1 MEQNK
6 KHYLRRLSAL
16 KIERESWV
24 DHWEEISKV
33 LLPRSGRFVTSDR
46 NKGDKRNKDI
56 IDGEATFA
64 VRVLAA
70 GLMSGVTSP
79 SRPWF
84 KLRIPNEDLNQ
95 SSEVKLWLSKVTE
108 LMKAIFHKSN
118 TYRSL
123 HKMYEELGVYGTAAS
138 IVVDDA
144 DDVIRLHTLTIG
156 EYYLAQNGRREIDS
170 LYREFQMTVGQMV
183 MQFGLKACS
192 AVVQR
197 EHSKG
202 NIDQWMDVIHAIE
215 PRIDRDTDKIDN
227 LNMPFRSCYFEP
239 SRSDGEVLEESG
251 FKEFNCLTPRWD
263 TTGGDIYGRSPGMD
277 VLGDVKQLQYE
288 QKMKGKAIGYKADP
302 PLQVP
307 MSMSGEED
315 LLPGGVSYYSDISG
329 TSSGVR
335 SAFEVNLDLSHLSL
349 DIQEVKQRINKGF
362 YADLFL
368 MISQMDTTRTATEI
382 SARQEEKM
390 LMLGTVLE
398 RLHNEMLDPLINLTF
413 NKALDA
419 GMLPPPPP
427 ELQGM
432 DLEVEYVSVL
442 AQAQKSVGTASID
455 RLLGLVGQVAQFKPE
470 VLDKINSDAI
480 VNQYADML
488 GTDPQLVVPDK
499 QVAELRAQRAQA
511 QQQAQQQA
519 MVPQQAQTAKV
530 MSETSLDNDSA
541 LSALVD
547 NL

>member
-1 MEQNK
+1 
-6 KHYLRRLSAL
+6 
-16 KIERESWV
+16 
-24 DHWEEISKV
+24 
-33 LLPRSGRFVTSDR
+33 
-46 NKGDKRNKDI
+46 
-56 IDGEATFA
+56 
-64 VRVLAA
+64 
-70 GLMSGVTSP
+70 
-79 SRPWF
+79 
-84 KLRIPNEDLNQ
+84 
-95 SSEVKLWLSKVTE
+95 
-108 LMKAIFHKSN
+108 
-118 TYRSL
+118 
-123 HKMYEELGVYGTAAS
+123 
-138 IVVDDA
+138 
-144 DDVIRLHTLTIG
+144 
-156 EYYLAQNGRREIDS
+156 
-170 LYREFQMTVGQMV
+170 
-183 MQFGLKACS
+183 
-192 AVVQR
+192 
-197 EHSKG
+197 
-202 NIDQWMDVIHAIE
+202 
-215 PRIDRDTDKIDN
+215 
-227 LNMPFRSCYFEP
+227 
-239 SRSDGEVLEESG
+239 
-251 FKEFNCLTPRWD
+251 
-263 TTGGDIYGRSPGMD
+263 
-277 VLGDVKQLQYE
+277 
-288 QKMKGKAIGYKADP
+288 
-302 PLQVP
+302 
-307 MSMSGEED
+307 
-315 LLPGGVSYYSDISG
+315 
-329 TSSGVR
+329 
-335 SAFEVNLDLSHLSL
+335 LSL